1 MGQHRIFSRLLS
13 GGFTAISFAL
23 TGFSA
28 LPSWAACIP
37 DPFGGEV
44 CTPDPILPTP
54 PSSSPAAALPL
65 VEINRNFTNLAPIAA
80 HSNWQIF
87 SQQLLEPLP
96 QKIPAATANLVAP
109 GPEINTDPAYRFANN
124 PGAYYSERDGWRL
137 RAWGGTSGGT
147 LLPAANGYGSSKLT
161 GGYSAGL
168 KLDYAITP
176 RFRAGIFGRIAEQN
190 IQAGGIRWFNSSSVN
205 LQETGGGIFAQ
216 YQTPDWFLDGAL
228 GIDSV
233 TGTSPIQIFN
243 SNLIGIR
250 SYHTSSSGSAFNAA
264 IQGGLR
270 WKLSESQLLEPSLLL
285 SSTNLNLAGVNSSI
299 GGLDLGVTWKA
310 PMRDG
315 KNLFTPA
322 LRLAWLQRGFL
333 GNVPNSPVSMATS
346 GLGLQGQLNYT
357 FANNTVIYARGG
369 AELYSSS
376 PLWNVGGGLQLRF

>member
-1 MGQHRIFSRLLS
+1 M
-13 GGFTAISFAL
+13 
-23 TGFSA
+23 
-28 LPSWAACIP
+28 
-37 DPFGGEV
+37 
-44 CTPDPILPTP
+44 CTPDAILPTP
-54 PSSSPAAALPL
+54 PTSTPTPTTPSNSPAAALPL
-65 VEINRNFTNLAPIAA
+65 VEINRGFTNIAPIAA
-80 HSNWQIF
+80 YSNWQIF

-96 QKIPAATANLVAP
+96 QKIPAATANLVAS

-124 PGAYYSERDGWRL
+124 PGAYFSERDGWRL

-190 IQAGGIRWFNSSSVN
+190 IQSGGIRWFNSSSVN

-216 YQTPDWFLDGAL
+216 YQTPNWFLDGAL
-228 GIDSV
+228 GIDAV
-233 TGTSPIQIFN
+233 TGTSPIQIFS

-250 SYHTSSSGSAFNAA
+250 SYHTSSSGNAFNAA

-285 SSTNLNLAGVNSSI
+285 SSTSLNFDGLNSSI

-346 GLGLQGQLNYT
+346 GLGLQGQLNYS

>member
-1 MGQHRIFSRLLS
+1 
-13 GGFTAISFAL
+13 
-23 TGFSA
+23 
-28 LPSWAACIP
+28 
-37 DPFGGEV
+37 
-44 CTPDPILPTP
+44 
-54 PSSSPAAALPL
+54 
-65 VEINRNFTNLAPIAA
+65 
-80 HSNWQIF
+80 
-87 SQQLLEPLP
+87 
-96 QKIPAATANLVAP
+96 
-109 GPEINTDPAYRFANN
+109 
-124 PGAYYSERDGWRL
+124 
-137 RAWGGTSGGT
+137 
-147 LLPAANGYGSSKLT
+147 
-161 GGYSAGL
+161 
-168 KLDYAITP
+168 
-176 RFRAGIFGRIAEQN
+176 
-190 IQAGGIRWFNSSSVN
+190 

-228 GIDSV
+228 GIDAV
-233 TGTSPIQIFN
+233 TGTSPIQLFS

-250 SYHTSSSGSAFNAA
+250 SYHTSSSGNAFNAA

-333 GNVPNSPVSMATS
+333 GNVPNSPVSIATS